1 MIVSTPST
9 WHDQVGRSL
18 CAFCLIEF
26 WWSGE
31 GWKDSSWFIL
41 SVRTP
46 NEVAKWKAKI
56 HSYRLRTP
64 RDLADSKMF
73 QYICSKLRFQGF
85 FLELQLLVSAA
96 MRIRQGLEDGCI
108 LDGLVEVDWAESIG
122 FLENGSLW
130 KGFNLF
136 NPTCKQENTQV
147 ETHWFWTE
155 SNTHD
160 TGYFDLISWY
170 WH

>member
-9 WHDQVGRSL
+9 WHDQVADL
-18 CAFCLIEF
+18 YAHFVWF
-26 WWSGE
+26 NSGE
-31 GWKDSSWFIL
+31 AVKVERIVHDSFFQSE
-41 SVRTP
+41 TP

-64 RDLADSKMF
+64 RDLVDSKMF

-108 LDGLVEVDWAESIG
+108 LDGLVEVDWNR
-122 FLENGSLW
+122 LDSL
-130 KGFNLF
+130 KTGLF
-136 NPTCKQENTQV
+136 ERDSTCSTPHASKKK
-147 ETHWFWTE
+147 HK
-155 SNTHD
+155 
-160 TGYFDLISWY
+160 
-170 WH
+170 